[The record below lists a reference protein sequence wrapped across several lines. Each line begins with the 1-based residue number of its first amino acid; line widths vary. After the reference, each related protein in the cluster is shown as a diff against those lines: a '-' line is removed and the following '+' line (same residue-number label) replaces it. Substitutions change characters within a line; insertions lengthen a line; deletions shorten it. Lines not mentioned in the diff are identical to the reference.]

1 MPHTVSVSDAR
12 NRWREVFRS
21 AVDDRQPVA
30 IERGGVDRALL
41 IGMDELEALLA
52 EHTFEPEVFFEEGA
66 VTIWLPELALYGR
79 GADFEHAR
87 SDLILEVREYVDEYL
102 DEAELY
108 RRSPN
113 RSGQFPHVIKAFV
126 AESADRLAD
135 VLFAAPEP
143 GAPA

>member
-1 MPHTVSVSDAR
+1 M
-12 NRWREVFRS
+12 FRS

-52 EHTFEPEVFFEEGA
+52 EHTFEPEVFFEEDA

-79 GADFEHAR
+79 GADFEDAR

-102 DEAELY
+102 DQAELY
-108 RRSPN
+108 RRAPN
-113 RSGQFPHVIKAFV
+113 RAGQFPHVIKAFV
-126 AESADRLAD
+126 ADSADRLSD
-135 VLFAAPEP
+135 VLFAAPDP
-143 GAPA
+143 GAAA